1 MSEQRHRIGLREVRA
16 ISPGETLY
24 DATVGGFAARRQQ
37 GPNVTY
43 LIRYRTRDGRQRWHT
58 IGRHGSQWTPDQARQ
73 EALRVLGGGRGRRRP
88 GRRAEGRTIGR
99 DVGNLC
105 DLYWTA
111 ATSGGLLTRWRVP
124 KKASTLA
131 SDRSRI
137 DGHIKPLLGMMK
149 VRSVNRRDVEAFM
162 RAVAA
167 GDTAKPH
174 AAGERKRGAELT
186 GGLGVAS
193 RTVGLLGAIFT
204 FAVAEGIRPDN
215 PVHGVMRPADGRRDR
230 RLTDAEFGQLGAAL
244 ERATAAGAWPATPA
258 VVRFLALTGWR
269 SGEALGLQW
278 ADLDLTRRTAI
289 LPDTKTGR
297 SMRPLSAAAVAVL
310 ASMKLRTA
318 GHVFQGQ
325 AGGELSALPRSLARI
340 VAGAGLPPDITAHVL
355 RHTFASVAA
364 DLGYSEPTIATLI
377 GHKGHSITS
386 RYIHSAD
393 AVLLAASDAVAD
405 HIVGLMTK

>member
-1 MSEQRHRIGLREVRA
+1 MA
-16 ISPGETLY
+16 AGETLY

-37 GPNVTY
+37 GENVTY
-43 LIRYRTRDGRQRWHT
+43 LLRYRTRDGRQRWHT
-58 IGRHGSQWTPDQARQ
+58 IGRHGSPWTPDQARQ
-73 EALRVLGGGRGRRRP
+73 EAVRVLGAVAAGDDPAGERKAARS
-88 GRRAEGRTIGR
+88 AET
-99 DVGNLC
+99 VAQLC

-131 SDRSRI
+131 TDRTRI

-149 VRSVNRRDVEAFM
+149 VRSVNRRDVEGFM

-167 GDTAKPH
+167 GDTAKPQ

-204 FAVAEGIRPDN
+204 YAVAEGIRPDN
-215 PVHGVMRPADGRRDR
+215 PVRGVMRPADGRRDR
-230 RLTDAEFGQLGAAL
+230 RVTDAEFGRLGAAL
-244 ERATAAGAWPATPA
+244 DRATVGGAWPAVPA

-278 ADLDLTRRTAI
+278 ADVDLPRRTAI

-297 SMRPLSAAAVAVL
+297 SVRPLSGAAVAAL
-310 ASMKLRTA
+310 SSMGLRTA
-318 GHVFQGQ
+318 GHVFPGR
-325 AGGELSALPRSLARI
+325 AGGELSALPRSLAGI

-393 AVLLAASDAVAD
+393 AVLLAASDAIAN
-405 HIVGLMTK
+405 HIVELMIK